1 MNTSGEIFENRQDTT
16 VKNSRLFLV
25 LFLGVLAGI
34 GPFVMDLY
42 LPALP
47 SVVTYFNTSMPTVQL
62 SLTSCM
68 VGLALGQIMIGPI
81 SDKFGRKLP
90 LLLCISVFAASGIGI
105 AMTDNMQTLIEFRFL
120 QGLSSAGGVVIAR
133 AAAADLYEGPE
144 MARFFALLMSVNGVA
159 PIIAPV
165 VGSML
170 LELTDWRGIFA
181 FQAAMGIAL
190 VLACLRFHESL
201 TEAKK
206 HQGKLLSSYLN
217 YLEIIKN
224 RPFML
229 LIGILSFMTAG
240 LIAYIAA
247 SPFIFQEHYHL
258 SSLAFSLY
266 FALNAAGFTIG
277 AHLAGKIPQKT
288 GIKIGV
294 MGGVLVGLLL
304 YVLLL
309 TDGSFWLIEFCLFA
323 YGFTYGILAP
333 GASSLAIAMGRQY
346 AGSASA
352 IAGFFP
358 ILMGGIISPLVG
370 IGDSFVTFGFIILV
384 STILALFSW
393 WIIHKQ
399 I

>member
-1 MNTSGEIFENRQDTT
+1 MNMSGEMVETSPYPII
-16 VKNSRLFLV
+16 KNSRLFLV

-47 SVVTYFNTSMPTVQL
+47 SVVTYFNTTLPTVQL

-68 VGLALGQIMIGPI
+68 VGLAIGQLIIGPV

-90 LLLCISVFAASGIGI
+90 LLLCISIFAVSGIGI
-105 AMTDNMQTLIEFRFL
+105 AMTDNMQTLIAFRFL
-120 QGLSSAGGVVIAR
+120 QGMSSAGGVVIAR
-133 AAAADLYEGPE
+133 ATATDLYEGPE

-165 VGSML
+165 VGSLL
-170 LELTDWRGIFA
+170 LELTDWRGIFV
-181 FQAAMGIAL
+181 FQAGMGIIL
-190 VLACLRFHESL
+190 LFACLRFQESL

-217 YLEIIKN
+217 YLTIVKN
-224 RPFML
+224 KSFML
-229 LIGILSFMTAG
+229 LVGILSFMTAG

-247 SPFIFQEHYHL
+247 SPFIFQEHYQL
-258 SSLAFSLY
+258 SAMAFSLY

-277 AHLAGKIPQKT
+277 AHVAGKIPQKT

-294 MGGVLVGLLL
+294 IGGVLVGLLL
-304 YVLLL
+304 CVLIF
-309 TDGSFWLIEFCLFA
+309 TNGSFWLIEFCLFA
-323 YGFTYGILAP
+323 YGFNYGILAP

-352 IAGFFP
+352 MAGFFP
-358 ILMGGIISPLVG
+358 ILVGGIVSPLVG
-370 IGDSFVTFGFIILV
+370 FGDTFVNSGLIILV
-384 STILALFSW
+384 STILALVTWFAVK
-393 WIIHKQ
+393 KQ